1 MTKCT
6 YRNWSYKLFP
16 GFYESNLYNSD
27 SEYYA
32 NEFLS
37 EDNIRY
43 ELKNFDGFIN
53 DVAKKITERVYEPL
67 FIKDD
72 QIIKSIKYNGLHS
85 PRYYNFETD
94 KILLDLEID
103 QPKLEKYCFIT
114 NKKDFDKYLHE
125 NFTSYDGFNS
135 FIENNLKNFIIQ
147 YEDEGKENR
156 CLDLLIEF
164 YILSQLT
171 EDEIENL
178 QDDMQE
184 IANDVL
190 FEYMERVEE

>member
-114 NKKDFDKYLHE
+114 NKKDFDKYFRVFKRLYLSPKFLSYQQCRDKISSTFKVPLE
-125 NFTSYDGFNS
+125 EVPSIMCFRRWLLKEMTS
-135 FIENNLKNFIIQ
+135 
-147 YEDEGKENR
+147 
-156 CLDLLIEF
+156 
-164 YILSQLT
+164 
-171 EDEIENL
+171 DEIREKRSL
-178 QDDMQE
+178 
-184 IANDVL
+184 IC
-190 FEYMERVEE
+190 F